1 MKHQHESTTSSIS
14 SWSVEQNYQDVDR
27 AKKSM
32 RHDFETE
39 WAVNCCSS
47 QTWQEIELTRD

>member
-1 MKHQHESTTSSIS
+1 MSL
-14 SWSVEQNYQDVDR
+14 WSVEQNYQDVDR

-32 RHDFETE
+32 KHDFETE

-47 QTWQEIELTRD
+47 QTWQEIESTRD